1 MTEKNAPPDQG
12 YEHFYTKFHDLS
24 EQALGPCYYI
34 RDSLKVIQSYAEKNP
49 GLFPDPETQI
59 QLKAFSALAREFG
72 VTLRGFF
79 WPRTGD
85 DLQRDIL
92 LSLERWQ
99 PYDQAAWETVLQQL
113 TAMIVP
119 YHAQAQGYLQTLY
132 TTLQSQPA
140 GMTRIQD
147 FVTLIEN
154 HLQRL
159 AQLCTPAGK

>member
-1 MTEKNAPPDQG
+1 MTEKDIPPDQG
-12 YEHFYTKFHDLS
+12 YERFYTKFHDLS

-34 RDSLKVIQSYAEKNP
+34 RDSLTVIQSYAEKNP

-79 WPRTGD
+79 WPRTSD
-85 DLQRDIL
+85 DLHRDIL

-99 PYDQAAWETVLQQL
+99 PYNPAAWEAVMRQI
-113 TAMIVP
+113 TARIVP
-119 YHAQAQGYLQTLY
+119 YHDQAREHLQTLHA
-132 TTLQSQPA
+132 TLQSQPA
-140 GMTRIQD
+140 GRTRILD

-159 AQLCTPAGK
+159 SQLCTPAGK